1 MQDSNIVLQVVKI
14 ENTNRKSATH
24 FALCSG
30 LHLRYLID
38 LDGTAYHGTKVV
50 KETLE
55 FVKALH
61 EKQISYLFLT
71 NNSTKT
77 PQMVAD
83 VLADLGYPV
92 TEQQVYTPSMAT
104 AQYIYDEN
112 PNAKVYM
119 IGEIGLETA
128 LVEKGLTITSEN
140 PDYVVI
146 GLDRDINYEKLG
158 LACLAIRNGATF
170 ISTNGDVAIPTER
183 GLLPG
188 NGALTSVISVSTGVD
203 PIFIGKPERIIM
215 EKALELINLPAA
227 EVAMIGDN
235 YFTDILAGINA
246 NVPTIYIEGGVST
259 REEVMSYDTQPT
271 HVLKDLTEFTI

>member
-1 MQDSNIVLQVVKI
+1 MYK
-14 ENTNRKSATH
+14 
-24 FALCSG
+24 G
-30 LHLRYLID
+30 YLID

-215 EKALELINLPAA
+215 EKALELIRELGSPLGILQKTTKGNLEEEIEALIA
-227 EVAMIGDN
+227 ERQQARKDRN
-235 YFTDILAGINA
+235 FALADKIRDDLKGRGIELLDT
-246 NVPTIYIEGGVST
+246 PQGV
-259 REEVMSYDTQPT
+259 RWKKVD
-271 HVLKDLTEFTI
+271 

>member
-1 MQDSNIVLQVVKI
+1 
-14 ENTNRKSATH
+14 
-24 FALCSG
+24 
-30 LHLRYLID
+30 
-38 LDGTAYHGTKVV
+38 
-50 KETLE
+50 
-55 FVKALH
+55 
-61 EKQISYLFLT
+61 
-71 NNSTKT
+71 
-77 PQMVAD
+77 MVAD